1 MLEDIQD
8 DEDYNQFKEMLKLLG
23 HSEDQIDS
31 YLEKFKR
38 VVAYKHA
45 RMLEALEALSQIKRP
60 KYKSPLSCILYP
72 SDKRLQTMP
81 MFDRFVAYLLSEHT
95 KTEVASWLG
104 TNRMTL
110 YRWLKDQGYN
120 YNEDSQ

>member
-38 VVAYKHA
+38 VVAYTDA
-45 RMLEALEALSQIKRP
+45 RMLESLEALSQIKKP

-81 MFDRFVAYLLSEHT
+81 MFDRFVAYLLSENT

-104 TNRMTL
+104 PNRMTL

-120 YNEDSQ
+120 YNENP